1 MTKFDGAAIPG
12 SPSVDRLSRANTDNI
27 FAPRVKATASIGWI
41 PNATF
46 KASLTGRY
54 VGRYYDYTPPRT
66 IGDFWYFDGAL
77 EVALGKGFKLL
88 VTGTNLA
95 DYSPPYST
103 HFRGYDIY
111 NYDIVGRTIFARL
124 QWQL

>member
-1 MTKFDGAAIPG
+1 MVPPHG

-66 IGDFWYFDGAL
+66 IGDFWYLDGAF

-88 VTGTNLA
+88 VTSTNLA

-111 NYDIVGRTIFARL
+111 NYDIIGRTILVRL
-124 QWQL
+124 QVQL